1 MKSDVVFQ
9 WLGTAGFRIEHF
21 GKVVLIDPFF
31 SRNEDSTPILDLK
44 PADMSDA
51 DHIFVSHGHFDHIV
65 DVSEI
70 VGLSSADVWCS
81 RVAADALVKMG
92 VPGGKINSLSGG
104 ESIDL
109 DTFTVDVVPT
119 RHIRFDARLVLSTIP
134 GILRERKLVKGLSH
148 YQSGTVMIYR
158 FDFGG
163 LRVVH
168 IGSLGLE
175 PGDVTKLGLN
185 EPKPDMLLL
194 PVQGHTD
201 ICRRAALVTAAIHPR
216 AVVPQ
221 HHDNFFPPISR
232 VIDIEPFCKMVAE
245 MVPDCA
251 YFEPVLSE
259 KFTAA
264 EVLEGD

>member
-1 MKSDVVFQ
+1 MNSDVIFQ
-9 WLGTAGFRIEHF
+9 WLGTAGFRIEHS

-31 SRNEDSTPILDLK
+31 SRNENSTPTLNLK

-51 DHIFVSHGHFDHIV
+51 DHIFVSHGHFDHIA
-65 DVSEI
+65 DVPEI

-81 RVAADALVKMG
+81 TVAADTLIKMD
-92 VPGGKINSLSGG
+92 VPAGKINRLAGG

-109 DTFTVDVVPT
+109 ETFTIDVVPT

-134 GILRERKLVKGLSH
+134 GILRERRLVKGLSH
-148 YQSGTVMIYR
+148 YQSGAVMIYT
-158 FDFGG
+158 FDFEG
-163 LRVVH
+163 LRVIH
-168 IGSLGLE
+168 IGSLGLQ
-175 PGDVTKLGLN
+175 PGDVAKLGLT

-201 ICRRAALVTAAIHPR
+201 ICRRAALVTTAIRPR

-232 VIDIEPFCKMVAE
+232 VIDIEPFRKMVAE
-245 MVPDCA
+245 LVPDCA
-251 YFEPVLSE
+251 YYEQVMSE

-264 EVLEGD
+264 EVLERD